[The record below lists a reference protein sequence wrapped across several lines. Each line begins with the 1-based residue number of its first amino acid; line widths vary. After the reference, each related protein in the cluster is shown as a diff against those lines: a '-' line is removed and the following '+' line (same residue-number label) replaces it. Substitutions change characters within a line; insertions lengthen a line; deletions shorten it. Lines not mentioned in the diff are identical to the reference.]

1 MTFGHDATAPGAGS
15 SRPLSQTPQG
25 RNGVGR
31 VLIAVGIV
39 AVLINGLAFSAS
51 QLWVCPDSS
60 YYVALAGGI
69 ADDFD
74 FTNELFLIRPPG
86 YPLMLAAI
94 FRLFGSA
101 SPTGI
106 LVVQHAMV
114 VGVALVTALIGWY
127 LTERRTVALLGGVM
141 CAASL
146 QLLTFANVII
156 TEVPFTLVFLS
167 SVCFLVK
174 FHRRGGAGTLALA
187 SLMAAVSYLFRPI
200 GIAVLPFCVAAAAHR
215 VWSPWRDGESTIS
228 PSARDSLGHLS
239 RWLYARVWWSRATA
253 GLVLALVPALGVM
266 LPVAALNTAVHGT
279 DLPAPC
285 GTLALYLRLL
295 AMDRLDSTSS
305 EALTDIRA
313 VVNEAIE
320 RRHLPPH
327 ADWREWGPV
336 WHAYE
341 TVRGVPLKQSSAI
354 MADAC
359 RDLIRENPRATLEN
373 TIRYSYWLLMVP
385 DSFYRFHPGGAPGVI
400 TPTGESER
408 NTTAEIFD
416 VRTYEPMM
424 RPWVDPYS
432 HYIALSGAPK
442 PTTPMW
448 RGFAR
453 WFYRHVE
460 NGRPLL
466 GMGDSLY
473 EQFTWL
479 CLMGIV
485 LALATRERAT
495 WLLVA
500 GVIACQIVPSAFF
513 GGPTPPRYAVP
524 VKPLML
530 LYGAFL
536 VVFVLRAAV
545 AALYAGGLVPRLRLG
560 FGSS

>member
-1 MTFGHDATAPGAGS
+1 
-15 SRPLSQTPQG
+15 
-25 RNGVGR
+25 
-31 VLIAVGIV
+31 
-39 AVLINGLAFSAS
+39 
-51 QLWVCPDSS
+51 
-60 YYVALAGGI
+60 
-69 ADDFD
+69 
-74 FTNELFLIRPPG
+74 
-86 YPLMLAAI
+86 MLAAI
-94 FRLFGSA
+94 FRLFGSD
-101 SPTGI
+101 SPMAI

-127 LTERRTVALLGGVM
+127 LTERRAVALLGGVM
-141 CAASL
+141 RAASL

-156 TEVPFTLVFLS
+156 TEVPFTLAFLS

-215 VWSPWRDGESTIS
+215 VWKPWPDGPATTSS
-228 PSARDSLGHLS
+228 SVRDSLGYLS
-239 RWLYARVWWSRATA
+239 RWLYSRVWWSRATA
-253 GLVLALVPALGVM
+253 GLVLALTPALGVM
-266 LPVAALNTAVHGT
+266 LPVAAFNMAVHGT
-279 DLPAPC
+279 ALPAPC

-295 AMDRLDSTSS
+295 TMDRLDSTSS

-320 RRHLPPH
+320 RGHLSPH

-336 WHAYE
+336 WQAYE
-341 TVRGVPLKQSSAI
+341 TVRGVPLTQSSAI

-400 TPTGESER
+400 RPTGECGR

-432 HYIALSGAPK
+432 HYIALSGVPK
-442 PTTPMW
+442 PSTPMW

-479 CLMGIV
+479 CLMGI
-485 LALATRERAT
+485 ALTLLTRERAT

-500 GVIACQIVPSAFF
+500 GVIACQTVRGLPRGARASGRRCCVARRRA
-513 GGPTPPRYAVP
+513 GATPPS
-524 VKPLML
+524 
-530 LYGAFL
+530 
-536 VVFVLRAAV
+536 
-545 AALYAGGLVPRLRLG
+545 RLRLVVRWPAPARYAPATR
-560 FGSS
+560 SLR